1 MYFKLADRA
10 TGEPE
15 VSNKKSIFHQE
26 KDTTLRYHLLSNQYL
41 PIDKK
46 VGMVAYKIQ
55 LATNNQNNG
64 NKFNGIKRIEF

>member
-1 MYFKLADRA
+1 MYFKLADHA

-15 VSNKKSIFHQE
+15 GKFQIRKAFFQQE
-26 KDTTLRYHLLSNQYL
+26 KDTTLRHHLLSSQYL

-64 NKFNGIKRIEF
+64 KN